1 MNYNYSF
8 HKKISK
14 PLYIFLRKTNIRK
27 RLNGVMGCPMGKTKK
42 TLLIAGFILCAQFC
56 FAKQISFQIIQHD
69 DKTQDVTEQSLVLED
84 EMLNYFFETGYI
96 VTNSPTV
103 VSESDE
109 NDVVLYNKA
118 MGDAYEG
125 SSDYFIQ
132 VKLFYNNSLR
142 QIDWSIASVA
152 TGNKIK
158 ESSIKGSV
166 TAADEKGMKKLS
178 SELMSEIY
186 NILKK
191 TKA

>member
-1 MNYNYSF
+1 M
-8 HKKISK
+8 
-14 PLYIFLRKTNIRK
+14 
-27 RLNGVMGCPMGKTKK
+27 
-42 TLLIAGFILCAQFC
+42 LIAGLLLCAQVC
-56 FAKQISFQIIQHD
+56 FAKQVSFQIIQHD
-69 DKTQDVTEQSLVLED
+69 DKTQNVTEQSLVIED
-84 EMLNYFFETGYI
+84 EMLNSFFETGYI

-109 NDVVLYNKA
+109 NDVILYNKA

-158 ESSIKGSV
+158 ESSITGSV

-178 SELMSEIY
+178 SKLMSEIFD
-186 NILKK
+186 ILKK

>member
-1 MNYNYSF
+1 
-8 HKKISK
+8 
-14 PLYIFLRKTNIRK
+14 
-27 RLNGVMGCPMGKTKK
+27 MGKTRKI
-42 TLLIAGFILCAQFC
+42 LLIAGLLLCAQVC
-56 FAKQISFQIIQHD
+56 FAKQVSFQIIQHD
-69 DKTQDVTEQSLVLED
+69 EKTQNVTEQSLVIED
-84 EMLNYFFETGYI
+84 EMLNSFFETGYI

-109 NDVVLYNKA
+109 NDVILYNKA

-158 ESSIKGSV
+158 ESSITGSV

-178 SELMSEIY
+178 SKLMSEIFD
-186 NILKK
+186 ILKK